1 MEFIKDLGMK
11 LPTANSKRKRRFWL
25 CMCPN
30 CKTEVSVMADSVKSG
45 TATQCKNCSN
55 KAKVTHGD
63 TKTRLYNIW
72 RGILERC
79 NNTNAKIYQHYGAK
93 GITIWRGILERC
105 NNTNAKIYQHY
116 GAKGITICDEWL
128 SYEVFKKWSLSSNYT
143 DTLSIDRKDTTGG
156 YTPSNC
162 RWVTP
167 LVQSQNQGLYK
178 TNTSGYKGVSFK
190 KGKYEASISDNNK
203 RIHLGRFTT
212 AEDAAKAYNAYI
224 VANSTHHQ
232 LNIIQELSC
241 TN

>member
-45 TATQCKNCSN
+45 AATQCKSCSN

-63 TKTRLYNIW
+63 TRTRLYN
-72 RGILERC
+72 
-79 NNTNAKIYQHYGAK
+79 
-93 GITIWRGILERC
+93 IWRGILERC

-128 SYEVFKKWSLSSNYT
+128 SYDVFKEWALSNSYT
-143 DTLSIDRKDTTGG
+143 DDLSIDRKDNANG
-156 YTPSNC
+156 YNPDNC

-203 RIHLGRFTT
+203 RVHLGRFTT

-224 VANSTHHQ
+224 VANSTQHQ
-232 LNIIQELSC
+232 LNIIQELS
-241 TN
+241 